1 VTPEQWQRAK
11 LVLEGAKRH
20 SPSDRSQ
27 YVSVACSDD
36 PELLKEVESLLNLSS
51 TPSASRPIDPSG
63 PALTQWEHLTVLAEV
78 GRGAFGRVYRAWDP
92 ALQMEVA
99 LKLIRVDARE
109 PDFAESVFHEARLLV
124 KVRHPHVVTVLGAR
138 RVGSDVGIWM
148 EFING
153 PTLADAVERGGPMG
167 PVEAAAAGIAA
178 CDALAAVHGAGLLHR
193 DIKARNVMRDPSGR
207 VVLMDFGAGASRRD
221 QPHGEMAGTPL
232 YMAPEVLKG
241 AGASIASDI
250 YSVGVLL
257 FHLAT
262 GEYPVTGH
270 NIYELEAAHESGAR
284 TRLADRRP
292 DLPDVFVEAVDRA
305 LSPDPEARF
314 RRAAEFRD
322 ALSDAT
328 AHITAPVAV
337 PPAAALLERWPW
349 IAGLSLAAMLL
360 VLTLLGFLTTAWF
373 NLALG
378 RDGSASRFANESPLD
393 WPVWGMRALLGPLL
407 YAGLLALLGIL
418 VRWVM
423 LIVGSILGRF
433 WPAGLRGRFKGAW
446 TRLRPKS
453 PNAVVRLAA
462 VVGTLVLVATV
473 WQFAGLVDSI
483 AVKINIA
490 EAGELA
496 ALAPD
501 NGLER
506 VLYRRSL
513 EITMLIAGIGLYR
526 ALRMKRTSGRRL
538 DIAATGWTSGVL
550 VIALLL
556 TVLPFRLTTQ
566 NDVFVRAQFDGM
578 RCYILGR
585 DGREYLLFCPES
597 DVPRNQTV
605 GIDDRRLRVEGFNES
620 IFTPPHQA
628 APSPAK

>member
-1 VTPEQWQRAK
+1 MTPEQWQRAK

-51 TPSASRPIDPSG
+51 TPSASRPLDPSG

-99 LKLIRVDARE
+99 LKLIRVDAHE

-138 RVGSDVGIWM
+138 RVGSEVGIWM

-167 PVEAAAAGIAA
+167 PVEAAAAGISV

-193 DIKARNVMRDPSGR
+193 DIKARNVMRDASGR

-305 LSPDPEARF
+305 LSPDPEERF
-314 RRAAEFRD
+314 RRAVEFRD
-322 ALSDAT
+322 ALSEAT

-349 IAGLSLAAMLL
+349 IAALVVAAAL
-360 VLTLLGFLTTAWF
+360 VSVTFLGFITSAAF
-373 NLALG
+373 NQMLG
-378 RDGSASRFANESPLD
+378 RDGGFLDESAID
-393 WPVWGMRALLGPLL
+393 WPAWGVKAVLAPALYMGVMFLAGVVIRWLL
-407 YAGLLALLGIL
+407 SFAMAA
-418 VRWVM
+418 VR
-423 LIVGSILGRF
+423 R
-433 WPAGLRGRFKGAW
+433 LRGRPA
-446 TRLRPKS
+446 RVARPRIS
-453 PNAVVRLAA
+453 AQNPNVPVRLAA
-462 VVGTLVLVATV
+462 GFGIVALVLIP
-473 WQFAGLVDSI
+473 WQFSEVLEAITTWVDI
-483 AVKINIA
+483 QGPD
-490 EAGELA
+490 ERA
-496 ALAPD
+496 ALAPEA
-501 NGLER
+501 LPR
-506 VLYRRSL
+506 FYYRRAL
-513 EITMLIAGIGLYR
+513 ELTMLVVGLGVYRGLRLKRESGI
-526 ALRMKRTSGRRL
+526 RL
-538 DIAATGWTSGVL
+538 DASAMSCCVGVML
-550 VIALLL
+550 VALLM
-556 TVLPFRLTTQ
+556 TVIPFRILHH
-566 NDVFVRAQFDGM
+566 NQFPRVQLDGM
-578 RCYILGR
+578 RCYVLGQ
-585 DGREYLLFCPES
+585 DAGQLLLHCPES
-597 DVPRNQTV
+597 PGRHNRTVPANDSRLTIE
-605 GIDDRRLRVEGFNES
+605 GINES
-620 IFTPPHQA
+620 IFIPESEA
-628 APSPAK
+628 APVEGQ